1 MKLKRKK
8 KEYIYIKYI
17 TKQKWKTFLIY
28 VGKKSVSYTC
38 WEKVDIKSKKNEEGK
53 FYWIYKRELQFKKS
67 RGSPLDKANIQFT
80 FKLV

>member
-1 MKLKRKK
+1 M
-8 KEYIYIKYI
+8 
-17 TKQKWKTFLIY
+17 
-28 VGKKSVSYTC
+28 SYTC

-53 FYWIYKRELQFKKS
+53 FYWIYKREVQFKKS